1 MSRTSEDSL
10 SELAG
15 KVEAKEGSNF
25 NLSLS
30 MVVLREES
38 FPMYTVL
45 GQKLQL
51 HIATRQKI
59 HPNTRKKSQWKE
71 KKHEHT

>member
-1 MSRTSEDSL
+1 MSSSELSVEKVICILELIQWRSSRMSRTSEDSL

-30 MVVLREES
+30 MVVLREE
-38 FPMYTVL
+38 
-45 GQKLQL
+45 
-51 HIATRQKI
+51 
-59 HPNTRKKSQWKE
+59 
-71 KKHEHT
+71 